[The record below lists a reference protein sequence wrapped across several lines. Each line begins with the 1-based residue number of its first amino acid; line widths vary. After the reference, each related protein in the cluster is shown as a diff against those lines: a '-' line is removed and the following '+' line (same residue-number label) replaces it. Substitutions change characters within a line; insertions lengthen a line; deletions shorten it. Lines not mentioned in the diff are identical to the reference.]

1 MSLTVRPLTP
11 ARFADLEAVFN
22 ARGCSVARNCWRMY
36 YRVSG
41 KGGYTRPGDPQ
52 VLQAHDAL
60 KALAAQDPPAGLLGY
75 RGKTPVGWVSLGP
88 RADYARLARS
98 RAMKAV
104 DGQPVWSIVC
114 FVVPD
119 QPGLGAHTD
128 YGMFTLLVADPVP
141 GLQLLGGDEWHDVIP
156 PAGTITCNIGDM
168 LAMWTN
174 DRWVSTMHRVAP
186 PSGTADEVR
195 RRSIARFLDGDPSMR
210 LAPIPSCVAPGEAP
224 RYPEVVAGDWLMAK
238 IIGGQ
243 AGAPVD
249 LHDGG
254 LTGATNR

>member
-1 MSLTVRPLTP
+1 MSLTVRPLTL

-22 ARGCSVARNCWRMY
+22 ARGCSVARNCWCMY

-114 FVVPD
+114 FVVPSEFRK
-119 QPGLGAHTD
+119 QG
-128 YGMFTLLVADPVP
+128 
-141 GLQLLGGDEWHDVIP
+141 
-156 PAGTITCNIGDM
+156 
-168 LAMWTN
+168 
-174 DRWVSTMHRVAP
+174 
-186 PSGTADEVR
+186 
-195 RRSIARFLDGDPSMR
+195 
-210 LAPIPSCVAPGEAP
+210 
-224 RYPEVVAGDWLMAK
+224 VAGELLAGAVAYARKRGVRLVEAYPVDK
-238 IIGGQ
+238 Q
-243 AGAPVD
+243 VAGAPDAPWFGAQALFDAAGFTEVARHLPARPVVRLALGEAVD
-249 LHDGG
+249 ARPREDG
-254 LTGATNR
+254 A